1 MLSGDATWSAGVI
14 EAVGWNG
21 GSTHRQ
27 MLRHHQPWYVLAQLD
42 TMSVLALAIAA
53 LCYVGVVVLRLLW
66 SWIRLA
72 IKSSKQPL
80 NKSKKLL

>member
-1 MLSGDATWSAGVI
+1 M
-14 EAVGWNG
+14 GWNG

-42 TMSVLALAIAA
+42 TMSFLALVIAA
-53 LCYVGVVVLRLLW
+53 SGYVGVMVLRLLV
-66 SWIRLA
+66 SWISPA

-80 NKSKKLL
+80 SKSKKLL